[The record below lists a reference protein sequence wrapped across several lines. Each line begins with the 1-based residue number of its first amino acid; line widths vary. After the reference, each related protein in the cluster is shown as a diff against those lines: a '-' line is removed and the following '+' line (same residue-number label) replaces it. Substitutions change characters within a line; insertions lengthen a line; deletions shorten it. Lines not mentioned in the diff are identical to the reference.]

1 VGQLALDAQRAD
13 QNTVDPS
20 TGERPALA
28 RLTRREHMKT
38 HWKQLAFLTACLAIV
53 ALFAASGLARAQ
65 GPDPIEK
72 LGEFLYKD
80 EDLSSP
86 DGMSCATC
94 HDLRPEFAFTDPD
107 TDLPVSA
114 GILPHRFGGRNAPS
128 AGYAMY
134 APLFHFDTV
143 EGLWI
148 GGQFWDG
155 RATGDVLDDPLAD
168 QAVGPPLNP
177 VEMANQTKDQVVNEI
192 RQSAYAGL
200 FEEVWGPGSLDDV
213 EAAYDNMGRAIAAF
227 ERTPLFA
234 PFDSKY
240 DAYLQACL
248 DRHGKPDD
256 CAIGKGPKAKK
267 AGEEIFTPQ
276 EWDGLL
282 LFMNDV
288 NDNDGILEKGEGA
301 MCVACHVADW
311 IDPAALDN
319 PVVVPAWSPDGM
331 VPPVFTDFT
340 FDNLGVP
347 KSTEYPIADQPID
360 LGLGAIVGDEDENGK
375 FKVMSLRNIGITVP
389 YAHNGLFKNLKE
401 ITHFYNTRDD
411 PAAGWAEPEYL
422 DTVNFDELG
431 NLGLSDADEDALVAF
446 MNTLSDGYTP

>member
-1 VGQLALDAQRAD
+1 MDPLVLDAQRAD
-13 QNTVDPS
+13 QSNVDLS
-20 TGERPALA
+20 TGGRLALA
-28 RLTRREHMKT
+28 RFTRRETMKT
-38 HWKQLAFLTACLAIV
+38 HWKQLAFLTVCLAIV

-65 GPDPIEK
+65 NLLTPKQE
-72 LGEFLYKD
+72 LGQFLYFD
-80 EDLSSP
+80 EDISSP

-94 HDLRPEFAFTDPD
+94 HDPAFGFVDPD
-107 TDLPVSA
+107 TNLPVSA

-134 APLFHFDTV
+134 APIFHFDTV

-155 RATGDVLDDPLAD
+155 RATGEALGDPLAD

-200 FEEVWGPGSLDDV
+200 FEEVWGADSLDNV
-213 EAAYDNMGRAIAAF
+213 EMAYDQMGLSIAAF
-227 ERTPLFA
+227 ERTSLFA
-234 PFDSKY
+234 PFNSKY
-240 DAYLQACL
+240 DAYLQACI
-248 DRHGKPDD
+248 DKGGDPAACATGSDPKSKQAAKP
-256 CAIGKGPKAKK
+256 
-267 AGEEIFTPQ
+267 IFSKQ
-276 EWDGLL
+276 EWEGLL
-282 LFMNDV
+282 LFMNL
-288 NDNDGILEKGEGA
+288 NNNNDGVLAKGEGA
-301 MCVACHVADW
+301 MCAGCHVPDW
-311 IDPAALDN
+311 IDPATLGN
-319 PVVVPAWSPDGM
+319 PVVVPAWSPNGM

-347 KSTEYPIADQPID
+347 KSTEYPIADQPVD
-360 LGLGAIVGDEDENGK
+360 LGLGAIVGDPAENGK
-375 FKVMSLRNIGITVP
+375 FKVMSLRNIGVTVP
-389 YAHNGLFKNLKE
+389 YAHNGLFKDLKE

-411 PAAGWAEPEYL
+411 PAAGWAAPEYP

-431 NLGLSDADEDALVAF
+431 NLGLSNADEDALVAF